1 MIKCHT
7 ELQRDQRNDW
17 ASRVVLVVNNLPA
30 SAGKEEMW
38 VQSLGREDPLEKDTA
53 TQSSSL
59 AWRIPY
65 RGAWWA
71 TVHRAAQNQTR
82 LK

>member
-1 MIKCHT
+1 MIKYHT

-38 VQSLGREDPLEKDTA
+38 VQSLGREDPLEKDMETH
-53 TQSSSL
+53 SSILVWEISMD
-59 AWRIPY
+59 
-65 RGAWWA
+65 RGAWW
-71 TVHRAAQNQTR
+71 V
-82 LK
+82 